1 VAYGPLLSA
10 LPVRQKAYIP
20 VCPTN
25 IPRGQRMAEPN
36 LSSEKEMNEDIF
48 SKMSNETVKA
58 VLVKKEEEMIR
69 KGVFACTDPKL
80 WFKIMPYGYFD
91 SFPKA
96 FIDDWSGVWVSLR
109 DIKGVHS
116 CGEVVSYL
124 DPFPNCITSHGER
137 LEITK
142 GSYFVFT
149 PPLAIIPMQLREA
162 KQYFEDPK
170 KLRER
175 INGILQNKNGQKLL
189 IVYDSYDEMIKIY
202 QDFDRVEPLRF
213 PQKFYIEGYQ
223 GNLHISQVPALRE
236 RIPYEMVK
244 NIKIYEYDITFDK
257 EVTRFKIYT
266 KTGRAELI
274 FNHNVESVRA
284 TIKYENIREY
294 QFILEPHK
302 LYLFSRTRPHLL
314 HDEEEYKWFEG
325 LHVMEIVDRIKGFF
339 ELWAEIKPTISQPQ
353 VDKDGSVS
361 ILIKLDDVKLP
372 EKIYN
377 RFLERLNELGFYRV
391 TDTQATDYDE
401 YRHHYSNIVM
411 YVKHAKDES
420 TIHDLEYIVV
430 KLQPHQDSSG
440 S

>member
-1 VAYGPLLSA
+1 MA
-10 LPVRQKAYIP
+10 LP
-20 VCPTN
+20 
-25 IPRGQRMAEPN
+25 EPN
-36 LSSEKEMNEDIF
+36 PQSEKEMNEDIF
-48 SKMSNETVKA
+48 SKMPNETVKA
-58 VLVKKEEEMIR
+58 VLAEKEEEMIR
-69 KGVFACTDPKL
+69 KGVFARTDPKL
-80 WFKIMPYGYFD
+80 WLKIMPYGHFS

-96 FIDDWSGVWVSLR
+96 FVDDWSGVWVSLR

-116 CGEVVSYL
+116 CGQVISYL
-124 DPFPNCITSHGER
+124 DPFPNCMSSDGER
-137 LEITK
+137 LEVMK
-142 GSYFVFT
+142 GSYFVYT
-149 PPLAIIPMQLREA
+149 YPLAIIPMPLREA

-223 GNLHISQVPALRE
+223 GNLHISQVPALKE

-257 EVTRFKIYT
+257 EVAKFKIYT

-274 FNHNVESVRA
+274 YNHNDESVRT
-284 TIKYENIREY
+284 TIKYGNIEEY
-294 QFILEPHK
+294 QFTLEPHK

-314 HDEEEYKWFEG
+314 HDEEEYKWFKG
-325 LHVMEIVDRIKGFF
+325 LHMMEIVDEIRGFF
-339 ELWAEIKPTISQPQ
+339 ELWAETKPIVDQPQ
-353 VDKDGSVS
+353 VDKRSVYVT
-361 ILIKLDDVKLP
+361 IKFDNAKLP
-372 EKIYN
+372 EKVYK
-377 RFLERLNELGFYRV
+377 RFVERLVDLGFYHVNDTQV
-391 TDTQATDYDE
+391 TDLDE
-401 YRHHYSNIVM
+401 YRHQYSNIVLA
-411 YVKHAKDES
+411 VKHTKVAS

-430 KLQPHQDSSG
+430 RMEIQPHQDSSG

>member
-1 VAYGPLLSA
+1 MVEL
-10 LPVRQKAYIP
+10 
-20 VCPTN
+20 
-25 IPRGQRMAEPN
+25 N
-36 LSSEKEMNEDIF
+36 LSSKKEMIEDVF

-69 KGVFACTDPKL
+69 KGVFACTNPKQWL
-80 WFKIMPYGYFD
+80 KIMPYGYFD

-96 FIDDWSGVWVSLR
+96 FVDDWSGVWISLR

-116 CGEVVSYL
+116 CGQVVSYL

-149 PPLAIIPMQLREA
+149 PPIAIIPMQLREA
-162 KQYFEDPK
+162 KWYFENPE

-213 PQKFYIEGYQ
+213 PQKFYIEGYL
-223 GNLHISQVPALRE
+223 GNLYISQVPALKE

-244 NIKIYEYDITFDK
+244 NIKIYEYDIRFDK

-274 FNHNVESVRA
+274 FNQNDESVHA
-284 TIKYENIREY
+284 TIKYENIGEY
-294 QFILEPHK
+294 QFTLEPRK

-314 HDEEEYKWFEG
+314 YDEEEYKWFEG
-325 LHVMEIVDRIKGFF
+325 LHVMKIVDRIKRFF
-339 ELWAEIKPTISQPQ
+339 ELWAEVEPSVSQPQ
-353 VDKDGSVS
+353 VDMDGSVN

-391 TDTQATDYDE
+391 TDTQVADYEE

-411 YVKHAKDES
+411 YVKHTEDES

-430 KLQPHQDSSG
+430 KLKPYQDSSR

>member
-1 VAYGPLLSA
+1 MP
-10 LPVRQKAYIP
+10 
-20 VCPTN
+20 N
-25 IPRGQRMAEPN
+25 EP
-36 LSSEKEMNEDIF
+36 I
-48 SKMSNETVKA
+48 KA
-58 VLVKKEEEMIR
+58 VLAEKEEEMIR
-69 KGVFACTDPKL
+69 KGVFARTDPKL
-80 WFKIMPYGYFD
+80 WLKIMPYGSFD
-91 SFPKA
+91 SLPKA
-96 FIDDWSGVWVSLR
+96 FIDDWSGVWVALK

-116 CGEVVSYL
+116 CGQVVSYL
-124 DPFPNCITSHGER
+124 DPFPNCMSSDGER
-137 LEITK
+137 LRIVK
-142 GSYFVFT
+142 GSYFVYT
-149 PPLAIIPMQLREA
+149 PPLVIIPMPLREA
-162 KQYFEDPK
+162 KQYFENPE

-189 IVYDSYDEMIKIY
+189 IVYDSYDEMVKIY

-223 GNLHISQVPALRE
+223 GYQGNLHISQVPALKE

-266 KTGRAELI
+266 KTGRAEII
-274 FNHNVESVRA
+274 FNHNDESVHA
-284 TIKYENIREY
+284 LIKYGNIEEY

-353 VDKDGSVS
+353 VDKDRSVSVS
-361 ILIKLDDVKLP
+361 IKLDGVELP
-372 EKIYN
+372 EKVYN
-377 RFLERLNELGFYRV
+377 RFIERLNELGFYRINNA
-391 TDTQATDYDE
+391 QNSDYEE
-401 YRHHYSNIVM
+401 YRHHYSNIIV
-411 YVKHAKDES
+411 YVKHTKVAS
-420 TIHDLEYIVV
+420 TTTHYLDYVV
-430 KLQPHQDSSG
+430 VRLQPHQDSSG

>member
-1 VAYGPLLSA
+1 MEVP
-10 LPVRQKAYIP
+10 QKP
-20 VCPTN
+20 QTQN
-25 IPRGQRMAEPN
+25 
-36 LSSEKEMNEDIF
+36 SKEISDGIF
-48 SKMSNETVKA
+48 SKMPNETMKA
-58 VLVKKEEEMIR
+58 VLAKKEEEMIR
-69 KGVFACTDPKL
+69 KGVFARTDPKQWL
-80 WFKIMPYGYFD
+80 KIMPYGYFD

-96 FIDDWSGVWVSLR
+96 FIDDWSGVWIALK

-116 CGEVVSYL
+116 CGQVVSYL

-149 PPLAIIPMQLREA
+149 PPLAIIPMSLREA
-162 KQYFEDPK
+162 KRYFENPEN
-170 KLRER
+170 LRER

-213 PQKFYIEGYQ
+213 PQKFYIEGYL
-223 GNLHISQVPALRE
+223 GNLHISQVPALKE

-244 NIKIYEYDITFDK
+244 NIKIYEYDIRFDK
-257 EVTRFKIYT
+257 EVVKFKIYT

-274 FNHNVESVRA
+274 FNHNDESVHA
-284 TIKYENIREY
+284 LIKYENIREY

-325 LHVMEIVDRIKGFF
+325 LHVMKIVDRIKRFF
-339 ELWAEIKPTISQPQ
+339 ELWAEVEPNVSQPQ
-353 VDKDGSVS
+353 VDMDGSVN

-372 EKIYN
+372 EKVYN

-391 TDTQATDYDE
+391 NNAQNSDYEE
-401 YRHHYSNIVM
+401 YRHQYSNIVM
-411 YVKHAKDES
+411 YVKHTEDES

-430 KLQPHQDSSG
+430 KLKPYQDSSR